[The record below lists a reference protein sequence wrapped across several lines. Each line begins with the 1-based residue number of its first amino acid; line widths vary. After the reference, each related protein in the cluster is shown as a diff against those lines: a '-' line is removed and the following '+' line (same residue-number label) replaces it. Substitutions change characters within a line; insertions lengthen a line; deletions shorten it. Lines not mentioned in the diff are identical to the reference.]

1 MGHDFSLYCN
11 ITFKIVRSSVLQW
24 IDSHCHLDFDDF
36 PDSAAL
42 INSLQQSGC
51 QRVLVPAITAQYFDR
66 LLAFKKIKPSFVDI
80 ALGLHPYFLNNHEMS
95 HLDTLEQ
102 LVKTHSPA
110 AIGEI
115 GLDYMLDESGFNKQ
129 LELFSAQ
136 LAIAKQYALPIVVH
150 CRKAHDQLLKL
161 VKTQA
166 LTTGGFIH
174 GFSGSKQQAGH
185 YLDAGFTLG
194 LGGALTHQRAKA
206 MHKLVAYLPDN
217 GFVLETDSPDMPPSF
232 AKGLTNTPLNIPRI
246 AEHIALLRGQSVQ
259 QVLQL
264 TNHNYQ
270 QVFEKSG
277 YIEL

>member
-1 MGHDFSLYCN
+1 
-11 ITFKIVRSSVLQW
+11 
-24 IDSHCHLDFDDF
+24 
-36 PDSAAL
+36 
-42 INSLQQSGC
+42 LQQSGC

-102 LVKTHSPA
+102 
-110 AIGEI
+110 
-115 GLDYMLDESGFNKQ
+115 
-129 LELFSAQ
+129 
-136 LAIAKQYALPIVVH
+136 
-150 CRKAHDQLLKL
+150 L

-264 TNHNYQ
+264 TIHNYQ
-270 QVFEKSG
+270 QVFKKSG
-277 YIEL
+277 YIQL

>member
-1 MGHDFSLYCN
+1 
-11 ITFKIVRSSVLQW
+11 LQW

-51 QRVLVPAITAQYFDR
+51 QRVLVPAITAQYFHR
-66 LLAFKKIKPSFVDI
+66 LLVFKNIKPSFVDI
-80 ALGLHPYFLNNHEMS
+80 ALGLHPYFLSNHEMS

-102 LVKTHSPA
+102 MIINPSPA

-115 GLDYMLDESGFNKQ
+115 GLDYMLDQSGFNKQ

-136 LAIAKQYALPIVVH
+136 LSMAKQHSLPVVVH

-161 VKTQA
+161 VKAEA

-174 GFSGSKQQAGH
+174 GFSGSKQQAGR

-217 GFVLETDSPDMPPSF
+217 GFVLETDSPDMAPSF
-232 AKGLTNTPLNIPRI
+232 AKGLTNTPLNIPKI
-246 AEHIALLRGQSVQ
+246 AEHIALLRGRSVQ
-259 QVLQL
+259 QIFQL
-264 TNHNYQ
+264 TNDNYQ

-277 YIEL
+277 CIEL